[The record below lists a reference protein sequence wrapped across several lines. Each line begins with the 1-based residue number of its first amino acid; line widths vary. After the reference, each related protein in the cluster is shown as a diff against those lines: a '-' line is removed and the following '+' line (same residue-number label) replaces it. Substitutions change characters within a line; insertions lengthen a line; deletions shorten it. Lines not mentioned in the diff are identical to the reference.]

1 LFFHVKAM
9 PEVTVNCLSGQQ
21 FRIDVGED
29 DTIDVLRQLI
39 AKKWA
44 EPILAR
50 NVCVLSPEGDV
61 RRGSSLIN
69 AAEVSAIVSL
79 QLSVDR
85 DWNTHCDLIQTL
97 PQDVHLVFVGDGRGT
112 AGKTAGNQGGVGKT
126 SLVFRC
132 RDCLGTGTGWT
143 GMGRMNGSGHLRE
156 DGTVFFNNC
165 EYPWKDS
172 SGTVA
177 MMSLSDASCSV
188 STQRNS
194 YYETASVVLI
204 LFSLANRSSFE
215 NVPKW
220 RAEARDIPVVLV
232 GSKLDLCESQ
242 PPSSCVAVQEAQ
254 AMARDIGALD
264 YIECSALSGA
274 GVDDVIDTAMWALVT
289 DAQTERGK
297 ARIASRQNQ
306 DQGCQVM

>member
-1 LFFHVKAM
+1 M
-9 PEVTVNCLSGQQ
+9 PEVLVNCLSGQQ
-21 FRIDVGED
+21 FRIDVAEE
-29 DTIDVLRQLI
+29 DTIDVLRELI
-39 AKKWA
+39 ATRWSEK
-44 EPILAR
+44 IFAR
-50 NVCVLSPEGDV
+50 NVCVLSPDGEV
-61 RRGSSLIN
+61 RPGTSRID

-79 QLSVDR
+79 QSPLER
-85 DWNTHCDLIQTL
+85 DWNTHSDTIQTL
-97 PQDVHLVFVGDGRGT
+97 PQDVHIVFVGDGREI
-112 AGKTAGNQGGVGKT
+112 AGKQGGVGKT

-172 SGTVA
+172 SGTMA
-177 MMSLSDASCSV
+177 LMSLSDASCSI
-188 STQRNS
+188 SAQRNG

-204 LFSLANRSSFE
+204 LFSLANRTTFE

-220 RAEARDIPVVLV
+220 RQEAREIPVVLI
-232 GSKLDLCESQ
+232 GTKLDLCETA
-242 PPSSCVAVQEAQ
+242 PLSSCVAVQEAQ

-274 GVDDVIDTAMWALVT
+274 GVDEVIDGAMWALLM

-297 ARIASRQNQ
+297 HRIALHTSR
-306 DQGCQVM
+306 DRGCRVM